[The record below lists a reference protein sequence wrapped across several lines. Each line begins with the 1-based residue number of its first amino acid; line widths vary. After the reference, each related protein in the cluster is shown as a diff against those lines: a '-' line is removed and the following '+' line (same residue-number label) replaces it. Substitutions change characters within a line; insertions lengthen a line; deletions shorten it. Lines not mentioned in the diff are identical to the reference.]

1 MPDLRQPRALLLLA
15 WALGVWTLLTG
26 LTSGRLTHV
35 VAGGA
40 LVVLSILTLSR
51 VLPIGTAG
59 EAPACLLYTSPSP
72 RDS

>member
-40 LVVLSILTLSR
+40 LVVLSILTLTDRGHGRS
-51 VLPIGTAG
+51 PGDATA
-59 EAPACLLYTSPSP
+59 
-72 RDS
+72 